1 MEGSAE
7 TTERHEVVYLFG
19 AGASHACVKWVDSPH
34 GVLMRDLTEPLINEV
49 GTLARHAKYSGED
62 SLTNLANNV
71 IDDAT
76 DFEQVITFLA
86 QSPSG
91 LHREFAEDLR
101 RAFVDVLKARLAEIE
116 TDLGE
121 QPVDL
126 YEALLDMYDVEG
138 FEEHLRGFLTLN
150 YDEYIETAMT
160 RMGRDVD
167 FGIDVGNAPSSD
179 HGYRLLKL
187 HGSFGWKHAWPISQ
201 QDDHVAPFWIP
212 PGILKSKD
220 EYPFNLLWGL
230 ARELLDC
237 DVLRI
242 VGCNLGPN
250 DWDLLSL
257 LFATRHTHATRS
269 KPYRIEVI
277 DSPKTAA
284 YLRAAFPYLEVRSI
298 YEAGL
303 AGERLLFEVS
313 GGQEKSYGDLSPED
327 QARLDELI
335 ANENWFHIWL
345 QHMAE
350 GLYEKL
356 GSITTS
362 RGSFKRLMEAA

>member
-1 MEGSAE
+1 M
-7 TTERHEVVYLFG
+7 
-19 AGASHACVKWVDSPH
+19 KWVGSLH
-34 GVLMRDLTEPLINEV
+34 GVLMRDLTEPLIEKV
-49 GTLARHAKYSGED
+49 GALARTDEYKSEP

-71 IDDAT
+71 IDNTT
-76 DFEQVITFLA
+76 DFEQIITFLA
-86 QSPSG
+86 QSPSR
-91 LHREFAEDLR
+91 LHREFASDLR
-101 RAFVDVLKARLAEIE
+101 RAFVDVLTTRLVEIE
-116 TDLGE
+116 NDLGE
-121 QPVDL
+121 PPVHL
-126 YEALLDMYDVEG
+126 YEALLDMYDVKG
-138 FEEHLRGFLTLN
+138 FQEHLRGVLTLN
-150 YDEYIETAMT
+150 YDEYIETAIT
-160 RMGRDVD
+160 RMGRDID
-167 FGIDVGNAPSSD
+167 FGIDIGIESLSEQR
-179 HGYRLLKL
+179 YRLLKL
-187 HGSFGWKHAWPISQ
+187 HGSFGWRHAWPISR
-201 QDDHVAPFWIP
+201 QDDYEAPFWIP

-269 KPYRIEVI
+269 TPYRIEVI
-277 DSPKTAA
+277 DSPKAA
-284 YLRAAFPYLEVRSI
+284 ARLREAFPYLEVRSI

-313 GGQEKSYGDLSPED
+313 RGQEKSYSDLSSED
-327 QARLDELI
+327 QERLDGLI
-335 ANENWFHIWL
+335 TNQNWFHIWL

-350 GLYEKL
+350 GLYQEL

-362 RGSFKRLMEAA
+362 RGSFERLMEAA